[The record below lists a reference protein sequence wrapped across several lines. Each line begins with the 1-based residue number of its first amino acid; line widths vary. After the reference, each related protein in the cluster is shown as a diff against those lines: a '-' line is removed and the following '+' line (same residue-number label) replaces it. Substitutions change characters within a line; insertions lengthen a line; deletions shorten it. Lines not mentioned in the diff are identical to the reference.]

1 MATKGIRV
9 HASVRAGIGA
19 AVLGG
24 IGVLAGCASMFGG
37 GAAGSAVA
45 RLAPTQGNT
54 ATGEVRF
61 TPQGGKLMV
70 TAQVSGLKPN
80 QAHGFHV
87 HEKGDCSSP
96 DATSA
101 GGHFN
106 PAGSP
111 HGGPGAARHAGD
123 MPSLT
128 ADAQGRAQASFS
140 IDGSLGG
147 DAASAFTGK
156 AVIVHAMPDDYST
169 QPTGNSG
176 ARIACGVIGK
186 P

>member
-1 MATKGIRV
+1 MSATRSKV
-9 HASVRAGIGA
+9 PSAVRAAIGC
-19 AVLGG
+19 AVLGSVG
-24 IGVLAGCASMFGG
+24 LLAGCASMSAG
-37 GAAGSAVA
+37 GAAGSEVA
-45 RLAPTQGNT
+45 RLQPTQGNT

-61 TPQGGKLMV
+61 TPQAGKLMV
-70 TAQVSGLKPN
+70 TAQLSGLKPN

-106 PAGSP
+106 PSGAP
-111 HGGPGAARHAGD
+111 HGGPGAPRHAGD

-140 IDGSLGG
+140 IDGALTG
-147 DAASAFTGK
+147 DAARAFSGK
-156 AVIVHAMPDDYST
+156 AVVVHAMPDDYAT

-176 ARIACGVIGK
+176 ARIACGVIGQ